1 MIDQTPETSRIAGWL
16 SRLANLGAAPQ
27 LAITALVLVTV
38 LLPGL
43 GKPGLLDPWEMDRA
57 AVARRMAGPPKVV
70 VVEGPGD
77 KLLVALGKHLGE
89 TAVLVRAAAKA
100 DASPLVALQAAQQ
113 KLGREVAHALVV
125 DAAAVQQQLGGG
137 LDELANQVV
146 AIEVQNRGI
155 ALVLVHPGPAEPL
168 RKALAQA
175 RARNAGATYRNTS
188 TAGWIDA
195 DGDMQSM
202 WPLLAGGESFATQA
216 NAAQVVQ
223 AATPS
228 PWRWPVHK
236 RDSQNQALPWLDA
249 AAAALTLNMFGP
261 TEFGA
266 RLGGALLVLLAGLVV
281 VLGAR
286 RLLGGMG
293 GWAALGVFATLPETL
308 GLGRLV
314 TFEAGPMLGAALV
327 ALGLGQGALR
337 DERRTG
343 RDWPLWVLA
352 GALVLLASRGLGG
365 ATMAAGMC
373 VAYVL
378 AASDARLQILG
389 VTAATV
395 ALLAWSAWR
404 VLTDGDADPN
414 WVHVLRGWRFTQ
426 NPFSNGPDQYH
437 RDFAWFVGQAGFGVY
452 PWGAAVALGVGTLLL
467 AEKAED
473 KRQFAVG
480 AALLVGLVVP
490 FVVVGVLIR
499 QFHHLVV
506 PVAGVAAVAAAALVV
521 ALLRGEVSGRLAALF
536 VVLSTLLLHREIGK
550 GADAVT
556 RFFAFDPPIAAAGAT
571 GDPAWPTE
579 LKMVRA
585 LRAVA
590 LLSVVAFAIGA
601 ARPFATVRSV
611 VAGLQARTM
620 AAWALGSV
628 GLLWA
633 IDVLVSLGTKLDVQL
648 KTSAQTTGY
657 AYDRAWVVIQDTRPE
672 VLAAS
677 TAFAL
682 LLTVTAAATA
692 WTPTDQVE
700 RRWLRGLQRLGGLV
714 QKPLVAHAVL
724 GICALATL
732 GSGLSIFAHLTADAG
747 WGGALRAGLGS
758 SALWA
763 PLGLLAFAA
772 LGRTVFARA
781 EHADSLFAPLVRGAR
796 QQAGLVF
803 GALAWLA
810 LAGLGIGA
818 SQASG
823 TWMFPVYLLAVWGLA
838 LALAL
843 VVIGW
848 AQGRAE
854 ALAWPTVAAGVF
866 ALFVLFGP
874 LAGRWVAEAATPA
887 EGYKYLAQVLV
898 AAPDTAVLWVVAA
911 ALALNRLVGGHPA
924 WAARLRGGI
933 DLLGH
938 IERPRNAA
946 LALFAGG
953 LFFAAGYGKLLPDL
967 AVHFSQKHLVQ
978 LIASAGGA
986 GNDDRGAPRT
996 FTHGARTGSDNNFY
1010 TQSMP
1015 LLDDRAAVL
1024 SLLANENTA
1033 IRLATGAQGSPP
1045 RIVALPGWN
1054 SDLDKD
1060 GNQDRDA
1067 AAWFGLVTAADGD
1080 KLTLDGAAFG
1090 PGQWKGAAVYAPN
1103 GQTATVVDNTAS
1115 ALVVSA
1121 PLALGPDDPARA
1133 WIVLDKAQGE
1143 GNFRAAATKP
1153 VQRFVVLP
1161 KEAFSELN
1169 HAMRQNH
1176 AGRHIA
1182 VMDSSSSRLVLAT
1195 NFLRADQPDQNWLR
1209 KSLIKPEDLNKVSGL
1224 RRIQVNFDNSL
1235 HLVGY
1240 KLADA
1245 AVQRAQ
1251 KYRMTFYWKVVKP
1264 TPTSW
1269 KIFMHPHPLHL
1280 DRWPLTQPDP
1290 SEDENKSCNGC
1301 FATNHWMPGDLIA
1314 DEFEQEVPLGT
1325 NSGPNEIILGLYNP
1339 SSDQRMPLLSATGA
1353 GVIKHGDNRATIG
1366 HLQIR

>member
-1 MIDQTPETSRIAGWL
+1 MIDPSPETSQLAGWL
-16 SRLANLGAAPQ
+16 SRVAGLGTGPL
-27 LAITALVLVTV
+27 LAITTLVLLAA

-77 KLLVALGKHLGE
+77 KLLVALGKQLGE
-89 TAVLVRAAAKA
+89 RAALVRAASKA
-100 DASPLVALQAAQQ
+100 DASPVAALQAAQQ
-113 KLGREVAHALVV
+113 KLGREVAHTLVV
-125 DAAAVQQQLGGG
+125 DAVGLQQQLGGSP
-137 LDELANQVV
+137 DELANQLA
-146 AIEVQNRGI
+146 AIEAQNRGM
-155 ALVLVHPGPAEPL
+155 ALVLVHAGSPEPL
-168 RKALAQA
+168 HKALAQA
-175 RARNAGATYRNTS
+175 RARTAGPAYRNAS
-188 TAGWIDA
+188 TAGWIEA
-195 DGDMQSM
+195 DGDLQSM
-202 WPLLAGGESFATQA
+202 WPLMVGGETLTNDAG
-216 NAAQVVQ
+216 AAQAVL

-236 RDSQNQALPWLDA
+236 RESQNQALPWLDA
-249 AAAALTLNMFGP
+249 AAAALTLHWFGP

-266 RLGGALLVLLAGLVV
+266 RLGGALLVLLTGLFV

-286 RLLGGMG
+286 RILGPVG

-337 DERRTG
+337 DERQTG
-343 RDWPLWVLA
+343 RDWPAWILA

-373 VAYVL
+373 VAYAL
-378 AASDARLQILG
+378 AASDARAPIVG
-389 VTAATV
+389 VTLATLGLLGWAAF
-395 ALLAWSAWR
+395 R
-404 VLTDGDADPN
+404 VLGDGDADPN

-452 PWGAAVALGVGTLLL
+452 PWGAAVALGVGRLLL
-467 AEKAED
+467 ADKAD
-473 KRQFAVG
+473 DNRQFAVG

-490 FVVVGVLIR
+490 FTVVGVLIR

-571 GDPAWPTE
+571 GDPAWPSE

-590 LLSVVAFAIGA
+590 LLAVVAFAVGT
-601 ARPFATVRSV
+601 ARPFATVRAV
-611 VAGLQARTM
+611 VTGLQAR
-620 AAWALGSV
+620 AAAGWALGAI

-633 IDVLVSLGTKLDVQL
+633 IDVLVSMGTKLDVQL

-672 VLAAS
+672 VLAA
-677 TAFAL
+677 TCAFAL
-682 LLTVTAAATA
+682 LILATAAAA
-692 WTPTDQVE
+692 WWTPEAQAE
-700 RRWLRGLQRLGGLV
+700 RWWLRALQRCGNLV
-714 QKPLVAHAVL
+714 RNSAVAHAVV
-724 GICALATL
+724 GVCALATL
-732 GSGLSIFAHLTADAG
+732 GSGLSIFAHLNADAG
-747 WGGALRAGLGS
+747 WPGALRAGFGS
-758 SALWA
+758 SAFWTPVA
-763 PLGLLAFAA
+763 LLVFAA
-772 LGRTVFARA
+772 LGRTAFARA

-796 QQAGLVF
+796 QHGGLVF
-803 GALAWLA
+803 GLLGWLA
-810 LAGLGIGA
+810 VAGLGIGA
-818 SQASG
+818 SQAAG
-823 TWMFPVYLLAVWGLA
+823 TWMFPVYLVAVWGLA

-843 VVIGW
+843 VAIGT
-848 AQGRAE
+848 AQGSAE
-854 ALAWPTVAAGVF
+854 SLAWPTVGAGAF
-866 ALFVLFGP
+866 AVFVLFGP

-887 EGYKYLAQVLV
+887 EGYKYVAQVLV
-898 AAPDTAVLWVVAA
+898 AAPDTAALWVVAA
-911 ALALNRLVGGHPA
+911 ALAVNRVIGGRPV
-924 WAARLRGGI
+924 WAERLQNAIG
-933 DLLGH
+933 LLGR
-938 IERPRNAA
+938 IEQPRNAA

-953 LFFAAGYGKLLPDL
+953 AVFAAGYGKLLPDL

-978 LIASAGGA
+978 LIAEAGGA
-986 GNDDRGAPRT
+986 GNDDSGAPRT

-1033 IRLATGAQGSPP
+1033 IRLATGVQGSPP
-1045 RIVALPGWN
+1045 RMVALPGWN
-1054 SDLDKD
+1054 ADLDKD

-1067 AAWFGLVTAADGD
+1067 AAWFGLATAADGD
-1080 KLTLDGAAFG
+1080 KVTLTGAAFA

-1103 GQTATVVDNTAS
+1103 GQTATVLDNAAS
-1115 ALVVSA
+1115 AVTLSA
-1121 PLALGPDDPARA
+1121 PLAIGPDDPARA
-1133 WIVLDKAQGE
+1133 WIVLEKGQGE
-1143 GNFRAAATKP
+1143 GNWRHAAGKP
-1153 VQRFVVLP
+1153 MQRFVVLP

-1169 HAMRQNH
+1169 HAMRQSH

-1182 VMDSSSSRLVLAT
+1182 VMDSSSSRLVLAA
-1195 NFLRADQPDQNWLR
+1195 NFLRAAQPDQNWLR
-1209 KSLIKPEDLNKVSGL
+1209 KSLMKPEDLNKVTGL
-1224 RRIQVNFDNSL
+1224 RRIQVNFDNAL

-1240 KLADA
+1240 KLADP

-1251 KYRMTFYWKVVKP
+1251 KYRMTLYWKVVKP

-1314 DEFEQEVPLGT
+1314 DEFDQEVPLGT

>member
-1 MIDQTPETSRIAGWL
+1 MLDPTPETSKFAGWL
-16 SRLANLGAAPQ
+16 SHLAAIGAPAQ
-27 LAITALVLVTV
+27 VAITALVLTAA

-43 GKPGLLDPWEMDRA
+43 GQPGLLDPWEMDRA

-77 KLLVALGKHLGE
+77 KLLVSLSKHLGDRA
-89 TAVLVRAAAKA
+89 TLVRAAAKA
-100 DASPLVALQAAQQ
+100 DTSPLAALQTAQQ
-113 KLGREVAHALVV
+113 RLAREVAHTLVV
-125 DAAAVQQQLGGG
+125 DAQAVAQQLGGG
-137 LDELANQVV
+137 ADELANQLA
-146 AIEVQNRGI
+146 AIEAQNRGM
-155 ALVLVHPGPAEPL
+155 ALVLVQSGPVEPL

-175 RARNAGATYRNTS
+175 RARSAGASYRNAS

-195 DGDMQSM
+195 DGDLQSM
-202 WPLLAGGESFATQA
+202 WPLLAGAELVV
-216 NAAQVVQ
+216 NAAGAAQ
-223 AATPS
+223 AVEHATPS

-236 RDSQNQALPWLDA
+236 RDNQNQALPWLDA
-249 AAAALTLNMFGP
+249 AMAGASLQLLGP
-261 TEFGA
+261 SEFGA

-286 RLLGGMG
+286 RLLGPVG
-293 GWAALGVFATLPETL
+293 GWAALGAFATLPETI

-314 TFEAGPMLGAALV
+314 TFEAGPMLGTALV

-337 DERRTG
+337 DEARTG
-343 RDWPLWVLA
+343 RDWPAWILA

-373 VAYVL
+373 VAYAV
-378 AASDARLQILG
+378 AASDGRWPILG
-389 VTAATV
+389 VAGATLG
-395 ALLAWSAWR
+395 LLGWAAWR
-404 VLTDGDADPN
+404 VLGDGDADPN
-414 WVHVLRGWRFTQ
+414 WVHILRGWRFTQ
-426 NPFSNGPDQYH
+426 NPFSSGPDQYH

-452 PWGAAVALGVGTLLL
+452 PWGAAVALGVGRLLL
-467 AEKAED
+467 AERD
-473 KRQFAVG
+473 DDRRSFAVG

-490 FVVVGVLIR
+490 FAVVAVLIR

-521 ALLRGEVSGRLAALF
+521 ALVRGEVSGRLAALF

-571 GDPAWPTE
+571 GDPAWPAE

-590 LLSVVAFAIGA
+590 LLSVVAFAVGT
-601 ARPFATVRSV
+601 ARPFGTLRTVV
-611 VAGLQARTM
+611 VALQSRAM
-620 AAWALGSV
+620 AAWALGGV

-633 IDVLVSLGTKLDVQL
+633 IDVLVSIGTKLDVQL

-672 VLAAS
+672 VLAAA
-677 TAFAL
+677 TAFLVL
-682 LLTVTAAATA
+682 LAHSAAATA
-692 WTPTDQVE
+692 WSEQAQAQ
-700 RRWLRGLQRLGGLV
+700 RWWLRGLRRAGGWL
-714 QKPLVAHAVL
+714 LSRWVAHGLL
-724 GICALATL
+724 GVCALATL
-732 GSGLSIFAHLTADAG
+732 GSGLSIFTHLNGEAG
-747 WGGALRAGLGS
+747 WAGAVRAGLGS
-758 SALWA
+758 SAFWTPVAL
-763 PLGLLAFAA
+763 AA
-772 LGRTVFARA
+772 LAGLARTVFARA
-781 EHADSLFAPLVRGAR
+781 EHADSLFAPLVRGSR
-796 QQAGLVF
+796 QHAGLLF
-803 GALAWLA
+803 GTLGWAA

-818 SQASG
+818 SQAAG
-823 TWMFPVYLLAVWGLA
+823 TWMFPVYLISVWGLLLGVA
-838 LALAL
+838 MLA
-843 VVIGW
+843 IGH

-854 ALAWPTVAAGVF
+854 ALAWPTVAVAAF

-887 EGYKYLAQVLV
+887 EGYSYVAQVL
-898 AAPDTAVLWVVAA
+898 AFAPDTAALWVVAA
-911 ALALNRLVGGHPA
+911 ALAANRWIGGHPS
-924 WAARLRGGI
+924 AAV
-933 DLLGH
+933 LLHRAIGVLGR
-938 IERPRNAA
+938 IEHPRNAA

-953 LFFAAGYGKLLPDL
+953 AVFAIGYGRLLPDL

-978 LIASAGGA
+978 RIADAGGA

-996 FTHGARTGSDNNFY
+996 YTHGARTGSDNNFY

-1015 LLDDRAAVL
+1015 LLDDRTAVL

-1033 IRLATGAQGSPP
+1033 IRLATGVQGNAP
-1045 RIVALPGWN
+1045 RLVALPGWGV
-1054 SDLDKD
+1054 DLDKD
-1060 GNQDRDA
+1060 GNQERDA
-1067 AAWFGLVTAADGD
+1067 AGWFGLATAADGD
-1080 KLTLDGAAFG
+1080 KVTVEGAAFG
-1090 PGQWKGAAVYAPN
+1090 PGQWKGAAVQAPN
-1103 GQTATVVDNTAS
+1103 GQTATVVDNTKDALTLS
-1115 ALVVSA
+1115 AAV
-1121 PLALGPDDPARA
+1121 ALQPEDPARA
-1133 WIVLDKAQGE
+1133 WLVLDKAAGD
-1143 GNFRAAATKP
+1143 GAWRHAAPKP

-1176 AGRHIA
+1176 GGRHIA
-1182 VMDSSSSRLVLAT
+1182 VMDSSSSRLVLAA
-1195 NFLRADQPDQNWLR
+1195 NFLRAAQPDQNWLR
-1209 KSLIKPEDLNKVSGL
+1209 KSLIQPEELNQVRGL
-1224 RRIQVNFDNSL
+1224 RRIQVNFDNAL

-1251 KYRMTFYWKVVKP
+1251 KYRMTLYWKVIKP

-1339 SSDQRMPLLSATGA
+1339 SNDQRMPLLTATGA
-1353 GVIKHGDNRATIG
+1353 GVVKHGDNRATIG